1 MVVFKTDQDVEIYV
15 NRKAKEWLEERDR
28 VMSRGGIFMLDVRRD
43 LIISELPPDSKYY
56 SIPVSDLI
64 KDKINKNVSRS

>member
-15 NRKAKEWLEERDR
+15 NRKAKEWLDERDM
-28 VMSRGGIFMLDVRRD
+28 VMSKGGVFMLDVKRD

-64 KDKINKNVSRS
+64 KDKINK

>member
-1 MVVFKTDQDVEIYV
+1 MTIFKTDQDVEIYV
-15 NRKAKEWLEERDR
+15 NKKAKEWLDERDR
-28 VMSRGGIFMLDVRRD
+28 IANGGGIFMLDVRRD
-43 LIISELPPDSKYY
+43 LLISELPPDSKYY

>member
-1 MVVFKTDQDVEIYV
+1 MITFKTDQDVEIYV

-28 VMSRGGIFMLDVRRD
+28 VMSKGGVFMLDVKRD

>member
-15 NRKAKEWLEERDR
+15 NRKAKEWLDERDR

-64 KDKINKNVSRS
+64 KYKINK